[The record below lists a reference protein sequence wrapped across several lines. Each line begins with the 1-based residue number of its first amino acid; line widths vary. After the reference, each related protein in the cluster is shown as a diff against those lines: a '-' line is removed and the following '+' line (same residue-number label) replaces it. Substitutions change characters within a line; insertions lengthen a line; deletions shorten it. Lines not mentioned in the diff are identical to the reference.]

1 MPRSIWGLNIHDFTN
16 IHLDLKELSVQKATG
31 FETNCVRMTGARDHQ
46 LNNETFSLFQIVQH
60 FDVEQFQALSLI
72 S

>member
-1 MPRSIWGLNIHDFTN
+1 M
-16 IHLDLKELSVQKATG
+16 DLKELSVQKTTG
-31 FETNCVRMTGARDHQ
+31 FETNCFRMTGACDHQ
-46 LNNETFSLFQIVQH
+46 LNNETFSSFQIVQD